1 MCLLLKYGIIIT
13 LNWERGLAL
22 DNSGRLVEAS
32 VFEKISAF
40 VKLLRPKQWIKNLF
54 VFAPLIFA
62 KHVFEYNYLM
72 AVIAAFIL
80 FCLIS
85 SGVYVLND
93 IIDCE
98 KDRLHPKKKN
108 RPIASGIISKAE
120 GAILLS
126 VLLPLVLAASFFVD
140 VYFGFVILLYF
151 VNNILYSFKIKHMVI
166 LDVMSIAVGFLLRV
180 IGGAL
185 VIRVYISPWILL
197 CTLLLSLF
205 LGFSKRRNELVVLEA
220 GAESHRKIL
229 EEYSLE
235 FIDNMLSIIT
245 ASTVMAYSLYTFST
259 DSNYNMMVTIPFVL
273 YGIFRYQYIIY
284 KKKEG
289 GSPEETVLSDIPLI
303 VTIALWGIL
312 SIVILYR

>member
-1 MCLLLKYGIIIT
+1 M
-13 LNWERGLAL
+13 
-22 DNSGRLVEAS
+22 DNYSGKFAETGFVQ
-32 VFEKISAF
+32 KISAF
-40 VKLLRPKQWIKNLF
+40 IKLLRPKQWIKNLF

-62 KHVFEYNYLM
+62 KHVFEYSYLTT
-72 AVIAAFIL
+72 VVAAFIL

-108 RPIASGIISKAE
+108 RPIASGTISKVE
-120 GAILLS
+120 GGFLLL
-126 VLLPLVLAASFFVD
+126 VLLPLVLVASFFVD
-140 VYFGFVILLYF
+140 VYFGVVILLYF
-151 VNNILYSFKIKHMVI
+151 LNNTFYSFKIKHMVI

-185 VIRVYISPWILL
+185 VIRVDISPWILL

-205 LGFSKRRNELVVLEA
+205 LGFSKRRNELVVMETDA
-220 GAESHRKIL
+220 QNHRKIL

-259 DSNYNMMVTIPFVL
+259 NNKNYNMMVTIPFVL

-303 VTIALWGIL
+303 VSIALWGIL
-312 SIVILYR
+312 SIVILYL

>member
-1 MCLLLKYGIIIT
+1 MDNYSGK
-13 LNWERGLAL
+13 LNE
-22 DNSGRLVEAS
+22 VS
-32 VFEKISAF
+32 VIEKIMAYI
-40 VKLLRPKQWIKNLF
+40 KLLRPKQWIKNLF

-62 KHVFEYNYLM
+62 KHVFEYNYLIR
-72 AVIAAFIL
+72 VIAAFVL
-80 FCLIS
+80 FCFIS
-85 SGVYVLND
+85 SSVYVLND

-108 RPIASGIISKAE
+108 RPIASGVISKIE
-120 GAILLS
+120 GSIIIAA
-126 VLLPLVLAASFFVD
+126 LLPLVLLGSFYVD
-140 VYFGFVILLYF
+140 IYFGFIILLYF
-151 VNNILYSFKIKHMVI
+151 INNMLYSFKIKHMVI
-166 LDVMSIAVGFLLRV
+166 LDVMSIALGFLLRV

-205 LGFSKRRNELVVLEA
+205 LGFSKRRNELVVLEN
-220 GAESHRKIL
+220 GAENHRKIL

-259 DSNYNMMVTIPFVL
+259 ENGNYNMMITIPFVL

-303 VTIALWGIL
+303 VSIVLWGIL
-312 SIVILYR
+312 SIVILYFWNS

>member
-1 MCLLLKYGIIIT
+1 MDNYSEKLK
-13 LNWERGLAL
+13 
-22 DNSGRLVEAS
+22 DVS
-32 VFEKISAF
+32 VIQKFMAYI
-40 VKLLRPKQWIKNLF
+40 KLLRPKQWIKNLF
-54 VFAPLIFA
+54 VVAPLIFA
-62 KHVFEYNYLM
+62 KHIFEYNY
-72 AVIAAFIL
+72 VIRVLAAFVL
-80 FCLIS
+80 FCCIS
-85 SGVYVLND
+85 SSVYVLND

-108 RPIASGIISKAE
+108 RPIALGIISKIE
-120 GAILLS
+120 GGIVIAI
-126 VLLPLVLAASFFVD
+126 LLPLVLFVSYYMDIFFGGAV
-140 VYFGFVILLYF
+140 LLYF
-151 VNNILYSFKIKHMVI
+151 LNNLLYSFKIKHMVI

-197 CTLLLSLF
+197 CTMLLSLF
-205 LGFSKRRNELVVLEA
+205 LGFSKRRNELVVLA
-220 GAESHRKIL
+220 NGAENHRKIL

-235 FIDNMLSIIT
+235 FIDNMLSIVT

-259 DSNYNMMVTIPFVL
+259 NSGNYNMMITIPFVL

-303 VTIALWGIL
+303 VSIVLWGIM
-312 SIVILYR
+312 SVVILYFGNT

>member
-1 MCLLLKYGIIIT
+1 M
-13 LNWERGLAL
+13 
-22 DNSGRLVEAS
+22 DNYSGKFVEAGF
-32 VFEKISAF
+32 VQKISAF
-40 VKLLRPKQWIKNLF
+40 IKLLRPKQWIKNLF

-62 KHVFEYNYLM
+62 KHVFEYNYLIT
-72 AVIAAFIL
+72 VLAAFVL

-85 SGVYVLND
+85 SGVYILND

-108 RPIASGIISKAE
+108 RPIASGIVSKTE
-120 GAILLS
+120 GGVLLLI
-126 VLLPLVLAASFFVD
+126 LLPLVLVASFFVD
-140 VYFGFVILLYF
+140 VYFGVVVLLYF
-151 VNNILYSFKIKHMVI
+151 VNNTLYSFKIKHMVI

-185 VIRVYISPWILL
+185 VIRVDISPWILL

-220 GAESHRKIL
+220 GAENHRKIL

-259 DSNYNMMVTIPFVL
+259 NNKNYNMMVTIPFVL

-303 VTIALWGIL
+303 VTIALWGLL
-312 SIVILYR
+312 SIVILYL

>member
-1 MCLLLKYGIIIT
+1 M
-13 LNWERGLAL
+13 
-22 DNSGRLVEAS
+22 
-32 VFEKISAF
+32 
-40 VKLLRPKQWIKNLF
+40 
-54 VFAPLIFA
+54 
-62 KHVFEYNYLM
+62 
-72 AVIAAFIL
+72 
-80 FCLIS
+80 
-85 SGVYVLND
+85 
-93 IIDCE
+93 
-98 KDRLHPKKKN
+98 
-108 RPIASGIISKAE
+108 ISKVE
-120 GAILLS
+120 GGILLA
-126 VLLPLVLAASFFVD
+126 VLLPLVLAVAFYVER
-140 VYFGFVILLYF
+140 YFGFVILLYF
-151 VNNILYSFKIKHMVI
+151 INNVLYSFKVKHLVI

-205 LGFSKRRNELVVLEA
+205 LGFSKRRNELVILET
-220 GAESHRKIL
+220 GAENHRKIL

-259 DSNYNMMVTIPFVL
+259 NNGNYNMMITIPFVL

-303 VTIALWGIL
+303 ISIVLWGIL
-312 SIVILYR
+312 SIVILYI

>member
-1 MCLLLKYGIIIT
+1 MDNYSEKLK
-13 LNWERGLAL
+13 
-22 DNSGRLVEAS
+22 DVS
-32 VFEKISAF
+32 VIQKFMAYI
-40 VKLLRPKQWIKNLF
+40 KLLRPKQWIKNLF
-54 VFAPLIFA
+54 VVAPLIFA
-62 KHVFEYNYLM
+62 KHIFEYNY
-72 AVIAAFIL
+72 VIRVLAAFVL
-80 FCLIS
+80 FCYIS
-85 SGVYVLND
+85 SSVYVLND

-108 RPIASGIISKAE
+108 RPIASGIISKIE
-120 GAILLS
+120 GGIVIAI
-126 VLLPLVLAASFFVD
+126 LLPLVLFVSFYMDIF
-140 VYFGFVILLYF
+140 FGFAVLLYF
-151 VNNILYSFKIKHMVI
+151 LNNLLYSFKIKHMVI

-205 LGFSKRRNELVVLEA
+205 LGFSKRRNELVVLA
-220 GAESHRKIL
+220 NGAENHRKIL

-235 FIDNMLSIIT
+235 FIDNMLSIVT

-259 DSNYNMMVTIPFVL
+259 NSGNYNMMITIPFVL

-303 VTIALWGIL
+303 ASIVLWGIV
-312 SIVILYR
+312 SVIILYFGNT

>member
-1 MCLLLKYGIIIT
+1 
-13 LNWERGLAL
+13 L
-22 DNSGRLVEAS
+22 DNYSGKFVEAGF
-32 VFEKISAF
+32 VQKISAF
-40 VKLLRPKQWIKNLF
+40 IKLLRPKQWIKNLF

-62 KHVFEYNYLM
+62 KHVFEYNYLTT
-72 AVIAAFIL
+72 VLAAFIL

-85 SGVYVLND
+85 SGVYILND

-108 RPIASGIISKAE
+108 RPIASGIVSKTE
-120 GAILLS
+120 GGVLLLI
-126 VLLPLVLAASFFVD
+126 LLPLVLVASFFVD

-151 VNNILYSFKIKHMVI
+151 VNNTLYSFKIKHMVI

-205 LGFSKRRNELVVLEA
+205 LGFSKRRNELVVLET
-220 GAESHRKIL
+220 GAENHRKIL

-259 DSNYNMMVTIPFVL
+259 NNKNYNMMVTIPFVL

-312 SIVILYR
+312 SIVILYL

>member
-1 MCLLLKYGIIIT
+1 MDNYSEKLK
-13 LNWERGLAL
+13 
-22 DNSGRLVEAS
+22 DVS
-32 VFEKISAF
+32 VVQKLMAYI
-40 VKLLRPKQWIKNLF
+40 KLLRPKQWIKNLF
-54 VFAPLIFA
+54 VVAPLIFA
-62 KHVFEYNYLM
+62 KHIFEYNYMIRVL
-72 AVIAAFIL
+72 AAFVL
-80 FCLIS
+80 FCCIS
-85 SGVYVLND
+85 SSVYVLND

-108 RPIASGIISKAE
+108 RPIASGIISKIE
-120 GAILLS
+120 GGIVIAI
-126 VLLPLVLAASFFVD
+126 LLPLVLFVSFYMD
-140 VYFGFVILLYF
+140 IYFGLAVLLYF
-151 VNNILYSFKIKHMVI
+151 LNNLLYSFKIKHMVI

-205 LGFSKRRNELVVLEA
+205 LGFSKRRNELVVLA
-220 GAESHRKIL
+220 NGAENHRKIL

-235 FIDNMLSIIT
+235 FIDNMLSIVT

-259 DSNYNMMVTIPFVL
+259 NSGNYNMMLTIPFVL

-303 VTIALWGIL
+303 VSIVLWGIV
-312 SIVILYR
+312 SVIILYFGNI

>member
-1 MCLLLKYGIIIT
+1 M
-13 LNWERGLAL
+13 
-22 DNSGRLVEAS
+22 DNYSGKFVEAGF
-32 VFEKISAF
+32 VQKISAF
-40 VKLLRPKQWIKNLF
+40 IKLLRPKQWIKNLF

-62 KHVFEYNYLM
+62 KHVFEYNYLTT
-72 AVIAAFIL
+72 VLAAFIL

-85 SGVYVLND
+85 SGVYILND

-108 RPIASGIISKAE
+108 RPIASGIVSKTE
-120 GAILLS
+120 GGVLLLI
-126 VLLPLVLAASFFVD
+126 LLPLVLVASFFVD

-151 VNNILYSFKIKHMVI
+151 VNNTLYSFKIKHMVI

-205 LGFSKRRNELVVLEA
+205 LGFSKRRNELVVLET
-220 GAESHRKIL
+220 GAENHRKIL

-259 DSNYNMMVTIPFVL
+259 NNKNYNMMVTIPFVL

-312 SIVILYR
+312 SIVILYL

>member
-1 MCLLLKYGIIIT
+1 MDNYSEKLK
-13 LNWERGLAL
+13 
-22 DNSGRLVEAS
+22 DVS
-32 VFEKISAF
+32 VVQKLMAYI
-40 VKLLRPKQWIKNLF
+40 KLLRPKQWIKNLF
-54 VFAPLIFA
+54 VVAPLIFA
-62 KHVFEYNYLM
+62 KHIFEYNY
-72 AVIAAFIL
+72 VIRVLAAFVL
-80 FCLIS
+80 FCCIS
-85 SGVYVLND
+85 SSVYVLND

-108 RPIASGIISKAE
+108 RPIASGLISKIE
-120 GAILLS
+120 GAI
-126 VLLPLVLAASFFVD
+126 VIAILLPLILFVSFYMDIF
-140 VYFGFVILLYF
+140 FGVAVLLYF
-151 VNNILYSFKIKHMVI
+151 LNNLLYSFKIKHMVI

-205 LGFSKRRNELVVLEA
+205 LGFSKRRNELVVLA
-220 GAESHRKIL
+220 NGAENHRKIL

-235 FIDNMLSIIT
+235 FIDNMLSIVT

-259 DSNYNMMVTIPFVL
+259 NSGNYNMMLTIPFVL

-284 KKKEG
+284 KKNEG

-303 VTIALWGIL
+303 VSIVLWGIV
-312 SIVILYR
+312 SVAILYFGNS

>member
-1 MCLLLKYGIIIT
+1 MDNYSEKLK
-13 LNWERGLAL
+13 
-22 DNSGRLVEAS
+22 DVS
-32 VFEKISAF
+32 VVQKLMAYI
-40 VKLLRPKQWIKNLF
+40 KLLRPKQWIKNLF
-54 VFAPLIFA
+54 VVAPLIFA
-62 KHVFEYNYLM
+62 KHIFEYNY
-72 AVIAAFIL
+72 VIRVLAAFVL
-80 FCLIS
+80 FCCIS
-85 SGVYVLND
+85 SSVYVLND

-108 RPIASGIISKAE
+108 RPIASGLISKIE
-120 GAILLS
+120 GAI
-126 VLLPLVLAASFFVD
+126 VIAILLPLILFVSFYMDIF
-140 VYFGFVILLYF
+140 FGFAVLLYF
-151 VNNILYSFKIKHMVI
+151 LNNLLYSFKIKHMVI

-205 LGFSKRRNELVVLEA
+205 LGFSKRRNELVVLA
-220 GAESHRKIL
+220 NGAENHRKIL

-235 FIDNMLSIIT
+235 FIDNMLSIVT

-259 DSNYNMMVTIPFVL
+259 NSGNYNMMLTIPFVL

-284 KKKEG
+284 KKNEG

-303 VTIALWGIL
+303 VSIVLWGIV
-312 SIVILYR
+312 SVAILYFGNS

>member
-1 MCLLLKYGIIIT
+1 MDKCSGKSVEINIIQKIT
-13 LNWERGLAL
+13 AYLR
-22 DNSGRLVEAS
+22 
-32 VFEKISAF
+32 
-40 VKLLRPKQWIKNLF
+40 LLRPKQWIKNLF

-62 KHVFEYNYLM
+62 KHVFEYVYLKK
-72 AVIAAFIL
+72 VVAAFII

-85 SGVYVLND
+85 SSVYLLND

-98 KDRLHPKKKN
+98 KDRHHPKKKN
-108 RPIASGIISKAE
+108 RPIASGVISKVE
-120 GAILLS
+120 GGILLA
-126 VLLPLVLAASFFVD
+126 VLLPLVLAVAFYVER
-140 VYFGFVILLYF
+140 YFGFVILLYF
-151 VNNILYSFKIKHMVI
+151 INNVLYSFKVKHLVI

-205 LGFSKRRNELVVLEA
+205 LGFSKRRNELVILET
-220 GAESHRKIL
+220 GAENHRKIL

-259 DSNYNMMVTIPFVL
+259 NNGNYNMMITIPFVL

-303 VTIALWGIL
+303 ISIVLWGIL
-312 SIVILYR
+312 SIVILYI

>member
-1 MCLLLKYGIIIT
+1 M
-13 LNWERGLAL
+13 
-22 DNSGRLVEAS
+22 DNYSGKIAEVAA
-32 VFEKISAF
+32 VQKISAF

-62 KHVFEYNYLM
+62 KHVFEYNYLIT
-72 AVIAAFIL
+72 VVAAFIL
-80 FCLIS
+80 FCLMS
-85 SGVYVLND
+85 SAVYVLND
-93 IIDCE
+93 IVDCE

-108 RPIASGIISKAE
+108 RPIASGIISKFE
-120 GAILLS
+120 GGTLLL
-126 VLLPLVLAASFFVD
+126 VLVPLVLIVSFFVD
-140 VYFGFVILLYF
+140 LYFGIVILLYF
-151 VNNILYSFKIKHMVI
+151 LNNTLYSFKIKHMVI

-185 VIRVYISPWILL
+185 IIRVDISPWILL

-205 LGFSKRRNELVVLEA
+205 LGFSKRRNELVVMNA
-220 GAESHRKIL
+220 GAQNHRKIL

-235 FIDNMLSIIT
+235 FIDNMLSIVT

-259 DSNYNMMVTIPFVL
+259 NNKNYNMMVTIPFVL

-284 KKKEG
+284 KKNEG

-312 SIVILYR
+312 SIVILYL

>member
-1 MCLLLKYGIIIT
+1 MNNYSEKLKDVG
-13 LNWERGLAL
+13 
-22 DNSGRLVEAS
+22 
-32 VFEKISAF
+32 F
-40 VKLLRPKQWIKNLF
+40 VQKFMAYIKLLRPKQWIKNLF
-54 VFAPLIFA
+54 VVAPLIFA
-62 KHVFEYNYLM
+62 KHIFEYDY
-72 AVIAAFIL
+72 VIRVLAAFVL
-80 FCLIS
+80 FCCIS
-85 SGVYVLND
+85 SSVYVLND

-108 RPIASGIISKAE
+108 RPIASGIISKIE
-120 GAILLS
+120 GGIVIAI
-126 VLLPLVLAASFFVD
+126 LLPLVLFVSFYMDIF
-140 VYFGFVILLYF
+140 FGFAVLFYF
-151 VNNILYSFKIKHMVI
+151 LNNMLYSFKIKHMVI

-205 LGFSKRRNELVVLEA
+205 LGFSKRRNELVVLA
-220 GAESHRKIL
+220 NGAENHRKIL

-235 FIDNMLSIIT
+235 FIDNMLSIVT

-259 DSNYNMMVTIPFVL
+259 NSGNYNMMITIPFVL

-303 VTIALWGIL
+303 VSIVLWGIV
-312 SIVILYR
+312 SVVILYFGNT